1 MWLSTDSR
9 QNSQTLAMDDLL
21 RGVRLPPE
29 LQGAPG
35 RPLEVSSSPGIR
47 IQRISLPALHSP
59 QLRCV
64 SQEYV
69 RARIIQFAGAF
80 ARRVNPNLAPQIVQQ
95 AAAEAI
101 ASLPAPEYGRV
112 AVENRD
118 LQLVFRHD
126 CL

>member
-1 MWLSTDSR
+1 MSR
-9 QNSQTLAMDDLL
+9 
-21 RGVRLPPE
+21 
-29 LQGAPG
+29 
-35 RPLEVSSSPGIR
+35 SPGSAM
-47 IQRISLPALHSP
+47 QRSSLPALQS
-59 QLRCV
+59 LSLERAV
-64 SQEYV
+64 QEYV

>member
-1 MWLSTDSR
+1 MF
-9 QNSQTLAMDDLL
+9 A
-21 RGVRLPPE
+21 
-29 LQGAPG
+29 
-35 RPLEVSSSPGIR
+35 
-47 IQRISLPALHSP
+47 
-59 QLRCV
+59 
-64 SQEYV
+64 QEYV

-80 ARRVNPNLAPQIVQQ
+80 ARRINPNLGPQIVQQ